1 MSIGQL
7 YHRRVRNRNMGGAS
21 QSKRLPRPDKSGLA
35 VTEVKVF
42 TMHLYVIARLTLGS
56 RSNLGGAV
64 EDGN

>member
-1 MSIGQL
+1 
-7 YHRRVRNRNMGGAS
+7 MGGAS
-21 QSKRLPRPDKSGLA
+21 QSKRLPRPDKSGLAMTKKEKLA